1 MNRIKIPHKITNCTI
16 CPHTG
21 ETCRVGYELARKLCQ
36 SITAGGDMIA
46 EDFEITGHVEL
57 VGCMRPCTGA
67 FHATKSTCHMFG
79 DVEEGADV
87 DALMAL
93 NSPVA
98 ALTLDSGSTR
108 LMQ

>member
-1 MNRIKIPHKITNCTI
+1 MSRITIPHKITNCTI

-21 ETCRVGYELARKLCQ
+21 DACHVGFELARKLCQ
-36 SITAGGDMIA
+36 SIVAGGDMIA
-46 EDFEITGHVEL
+46 EDFEITGHVEM

-87 DALMAL
+87 AALMEL
-93 NSPVA
+93 NTPAA
-98 ALTLDSGSTR
+98 ALTLSAGSVQ